1 MSRVEY
7 GAGPDLPPVSGWAIS
22 GIWFAAAVMLL
33 IGTFQILGGNRPDR
47 PRRLLRVGRHY
58 AFAINVTAWGWFDL
72 FFGIIIVPPVW
83 RCSPAA
89 PGPPMTALI
98 LAILSAVN
106 NFLFIAYYPWWS
118 LLAIALD
125 VWVIWALTRPGSGA
139 SRRPRAG
146 ADSRGKAAAR
156 VPGADPSPRLGLAP
170 P

>member
-33 IGTFQILGGNRPDR
+33 IGTFQILGGIAQIAHDDFFSA
-47 PRRLLRVGRHY
+47 GRHY

-72 FFGIIIVPPVW
+72 FFGIIIV
-83 RCSPAA
+83 AA
-89 PGPPMTALI
+89 GLALFAGRRMGRRDGAI

-125 VWVIWALTRPGSGA
+125 VWVIWALTRPGA
-139 SRRPRAG
+139 VVATQ
-146 ADSRGKAAAR
+146 
-156 VPGADPSPRLGLAP
+156 
-170 P
+170 